1 MEKIIGKLR
10 KCNSCALVQ
19 KGALNNISLTTKD
32 SYDVPKNLLLFGLP
46 ADN

>member
-1 MEKIIGKLR
+1 MEKIIGKLEKR
-10 KCNSCALVQ
+10 NSCALY
-19 KGALNNISLTTKD
+19 KKWTLNNISLTTKD